1 MISSNL
7 TIRQAIEKDIH
18 ALAALMDE
26 LGYPTSV
33 DEMQKRFENISGH
46 PDYETFVALVG
57 DDIVGMVGLSKNLL
71 YEKNGC
77 CVRVLALVVNQSHRG
92 KGIGYALMEAAEAWA
107 KQAGAY
113 AMLLNSRRIEE
124 RKQAHLFYQKIGF
137 EPLSVGFVK
146 KIK

>member
-57 DDIVGMVGLSKNLL
+57 DDIVGMVGLSKNLP

-77 CVRVLALVVNQSHRG
+77 CVCVLALVVNH
-92 KGIGYALMEAAEAWA
+92 IGYALMEAAEAWA